1 MASNLVL
8 APKTTT
14 KDTSKGQ
21 NLVNEKI
28 DERILRLLGLE
39 DVFDIDYD
47 TYKTL
52 LKERLAAARM
62 SGSKIP
68 AEEDQLIQEEFK
80 RVKRNTG
87 RFKIKKKKITA
98 GDIKKSRN
106 TNAKKISAG
115 SSFGLL
121 PPGKEEGPLDK
132 ILKSLDN
139 IIGLLKDQNLLLKK
153 QDELD
158 RKRREKESRAQLEA
172 GLEKGFKKAVDGAMK
187 IIAPV
192 KSVLQKIID
201 FFVAMFLGRALI
213 KFLDWFGDPENK
225 KKINAIGRFL
235 KDNWPKLLALY
246 LAFGTG
252 LGRFVRTLSGLL
264 IKGGIRLAAAAAGLL
279 AKAGVGKAGKVA
291 SFLGGK
297 KGKFLAAALQTG
309 ATVAGTMAVSGAI
322 DKNFNQPPTQKFSGG
337 GSVKFPAFAG
347 GGFNFKGMMGGVG
360 MGSMFG
366 PLGMLL
372 GGALGGTGGFVS
384 GEKGVDK
391 VPAMLSDGEF
401 VMSRGAVAKYGVDTL
416 ESMNAAGGG
425 TNRPKMMRGTTYAAG
440 GGYIGTQEEKKEKVR
455 DPILDKRQK
464 EIDKMSGYSG
474 GLAAERKEQLS
485 QEGLSARLKRI
496 EEQMQV
502 QRALASGKGID
513 IKGAGL
519 GSDIGKGFA
528 TSFMGREAIKVSLPP
543 GGSYENEITLAGK
556 RYFAM
561 KRGNDILY
569 VSNFAKGL
577 AGQVDKYGA
586 RNKTYS
592 GGGGGLMSGL
602 SDKDKKNLPKTKI
615 MMGPDGPFVGHLA
628 YKNGEPTYQRPTQRK
643 KGMLESLADFFNPK
657 GAKAREE
664 TLNARTLRLTGISD
678 LEDMRRRGMKE
689 ENIKKM
695 LNERLGPNGYSR
707 AVNDLKAKEIRIKKE
722 AETDKVASAAAFG
735 TSGDGLNKPKV
746 SNLGT
751 DYKAQELKLAAAA
764 SQPRVKPPAP
774 PAKPPVVAKPATAGT
789 KYQGGQ
795 RSGSG
800 KPKTPNFGATCK
812 TTDRPRTKKFLG
824 IF

>member
-347 GGFNFKGMMGGVG
+347 GGFNFKGMMGGAG

-425 TNRPKMMRGTTYAAG
+425 TNRPKMMGGTTYAAG
-440 GGYIGTQEEKKEKVR
+440 GGYIEKEK
-455 DPILDKRQK
+455 PSHGTKPPL
-464 EIDKMSGYSG
+464 YSG
-474 GLAAERKEQLS
+474 GLAADRKDQLS
-485 QEGLSARLKRI
+485 QENLNARLKRI

-502 QRALASGKGID
+502 RRALASGKGID
-513 IKGAGL
+513 IKGAGF
-519 GSDIGKGFA
+519 GSDIGRGIA
-528 TSFMGREAIKVSLPP
+528 TTFMGREAIKVSLPP

-561 KRGNDILY
+561 KRGNNILY

-577 AGQVDKYGA
+577 GGQVNKYGA
-586 RNKTYS
+586 RNKSYS

-602 SDKDKKNLPKTKI
+602 SNKDKKNLPKTKI
-615 MMGPDGPFVGHLA
+615 MMGPDGPFVGYLA

-664 TLNARTLRLTGISD
+664 TLNATS
-678 LEDMRRRGMKE
+678 LE
-689 ENIKKM
+689 
-695 LNERLGPNGYSR
+695 LN
-707 AVNDLKAKEIRIKKE
+707 V
-722 AETDKVASAAAFG
+722 
-735 TSGDGLNKPKV
+735 
-746 SNLGT
+746 
-751 DYKAQELKLAAAA
+751 
-764 SQPRVKPPAP
+764 
-774 PAKPPVVAKPATAGT
+774 
-789 KYQGGQ
+789 
-795 RSGSG
+795 
-800 KPKTPNFGATCK
+800 
-812 TTDRPRTKKFLG
+812 
-824 IF
+824 

>member
-8 APKTTT
+8 TSKTTT
-14 KDTSKGQ
+14 KDSSKGQ

-68 AEEDQLIQEEFK
+68 AEEDQLIREEFK

-98 GDIKKSRN
+98 SDIKKSIN
-106 TNAKKISAG
+106 SNAKKISAG

-121 PPGKEEGPLDK
+121 PPGKEDGPLDK

-139 IIGLLKDQNLLLKK
+139 IIGLLKQQNLLLKK

-213 KFLDWFGDPENK
+213 KFLDWFGDEENR
-225 KKINAIGRFL
+225 KKIHAIGRFL
-235 KDNWPKLLALY
+235 KDHWPKLLALY

-297 KGKFLAAALQTG
+297 KGKFLSAALQTG

-322 DKNFNQPPTQKFSGG
+322 DKNFNQPTQKFSGG
-337 GSVKFPAFAG
+337 GSVKFPGFAG
-347 GGFNFKGMMGGVG
+347 GGFNFKGMMGGAG
-360 MGSMFG
+360 MGAMFG

-416 ESMNAAGGG
+416 EAMNAAGGG
-425 TNRPKMMRGTTYAAG
+425 TNRPKMMSGTTYAAG
-440 GGYIGTQEEKKEKVR
+440 GGYIGN
-455 DPILDKRQK
+455 DKPSHGNK
-464 EIDKMSGYSG
+464 PPLYSG
-474 GLAAERKEQLS
+474 GLSVDRKEQLS
-485 QEGLSARLKRI
+485 QESLNARLKRI

-502 QRALASGKGID
+502 QKALASGKGIN

-519 GSDIGKGFA
+519 GFDIGKGFA
-528 TSFMGREAIKVSLPP
+528 TTFMGREAIKVSLPP

-556 RYFAM
+556 RYFAV

-569 VSNFAKGL
+569 VSNFARGL

-586 RNKTYS
+586 RNKSYR
-592 GGGGGLMSGL
+592 GGGGGIMGGL

-615 MMGPDGPFVGHLA
+615 MMGPDGPFVGYLA
-628 YKNGEPTYQRPTQRK
+628 YRNGEPTYQRPTQRK
-643 KGMLESLADFFNPK
+643 KGMLESLADFFDPK
-657 GAKAREE
+657 GAKSRQE
-664 TLNARTLRLTGISD
+664 TLNARTLRITAISD

-695 LNERLGPNGYSR
+695 LNERLGVNGYSR
-707 AVNDLKAKEIRIKKE
+707 AVNDLKAKQARIKKE
-722 AETDKVASAAAFG
+722 DEMRKNAAMAKYSADNVKKAQETA
-735 TSGDGLNKPKV
+735 NKPKL
-746 SNLGT
+746 SNLGK

-774 PAKPPVVAKPATAGT
+774 PAKPPVVAKPAAKT
-789 KYQGGQ
+789 KYQGKGA
-795 RSGSG
+795 RGSSSAR
-800 KPKTPNFGATCK
+800 PKTPNFGATCK